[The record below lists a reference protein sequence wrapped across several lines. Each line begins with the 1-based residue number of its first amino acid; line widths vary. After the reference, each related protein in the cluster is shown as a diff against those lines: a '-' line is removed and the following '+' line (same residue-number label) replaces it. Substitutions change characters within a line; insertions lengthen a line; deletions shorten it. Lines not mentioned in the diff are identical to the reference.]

1 MIFNKQPFAVAV
13 VWIVV
18 EIAALN
24 WALVEFLGINLV
36 TELVGTGTTAAT
48 VVFGVIGISAALSLA
63 DSLGVVDMKEVLP

>member
-36 TELVGTGTTAAT
+36 DELVGSGTTAAT
-48 VVFGVIGISAALSLA
+48 VVFGVIGIAASLSLA